1 MSIDPR
7 SLIDLLP
14 AVYRLRDAELAGH
27 VPQVL
32 TPAEAAILAA
42 LEALGPVDAAERR
55 LMDALRAKRNRGPL
69 GALLTVVGEQ
79 VAVLQEDLEQLYDDQ
94 FIETCASWAVP
105 YIGDL
110 IGYRTLHGKAPRAGS
125 QRAEVAHTIAFRRRK
140 GTASMLEQLARD
152 VTAWNAR
159 VVEYFALLATT
170 QYMNHLR
177 PRNEV
182 APSMR
187 DSDALEWL
195 GTAFDPI
202 PHGLDVRR
210 IGNRR
215 GRYNIPNVG
224 IFVWR
229 IDAHRLRRSLA
240 MPHPNDATGLRFR
253 FSPLGNDSQLVTRPE
268 TEEEIAHLAEPSNVP
283 ERISRRMLHR
293 NLASYYGEGR
303 SLAVILND
311 IPWPIAKTVVCNLAD
326 EGAAWAH
333 DAPAGTIAIDPELGR
348 LALATDIATPT
359 DLRVTYHYGA
369 LGDLGGGEYPR
380 AASFGSPPGPTLR
393 VPDDHA
399 TIEAAVNALGGAGV
413 VEIRDNGWYRE
424 SAALQ
429 IVAAADRTVELRGAN
444 GVRPTIELTGPL
456 TLAGG
461 LRSGVVLNGLV
472 ITGDVLRVAAG
483 TDLRRLRLAHVTLV
497 PGRSLAADGV
507 ATQAG
512 QPSLVVQRAGLDLII
527 DTCIVGALRVSK
539 GSTAKIT
546 DSVVDAGDLGAIA
559 YAMTSVSAPPV
570 GGPLD
575 LESATVIGQARCVSL
590 SASNSILLGHVE
602 VERRQ
607 EGCLRFSY
615 APLTSVAPRRYRCQP
630 GTGEDDINVPH
641 FTTLRY
647 GEPAYCQLADR
658 TPAAITRGAEDESE
672 MGVFR
677 SLYQPQRESDLAT
690 RLDEYLRVGL
700 EAGVFHA
707 S

>member
-7 SLIDLLP
+7 AVIDLLP
-14 AVYRLRDAELAGH
+14 AVYRLRDAELARH

-32 TPAEAAILAA
+32 TPAEAATLAA
-42 LEALGPVDAAERR
+42 LEAVGPVDAEERR
-55 LMDALRAKRNRGPL
+55 LLDALRAKRDRGPL
-69 GALLTVVGEQ
+69 GALLTVIGEQ
-79 VAVLQEDLEQLYDDQ
+79 VAVLQENLEQLYDDQ
-94 FIETCASWAVP
+94 FIETCAPWAVP

-182 APSMR
+182 APSVR
-187 DSDALEWL
+187 DGDTLQWS
-195 GTAFDPI
+195 GTPFDPI
-202 PHGLDVRR
+202 PHTLDVRR

-215 GRYNIPNVG
+215 GRYNIPNIG
-224 IFVWR
+224 IFLWR
-229 IDAHRLRRSLA
+229 IDAHRLRRSPA

-253 FSPLGNDSQLVTRPE
+253 VSPLGNDAPLVTRPE
-268 TEEEIAHLAEPSNVP
+268 TEEEIAHLAEPIHVP
-283 ERISRRMLHR
+283 EPISRRMLHR
-293 NLASYYGEGR
+293 GLASYYGEGR
-303 SLAVILND
+303 SLAVIVD
-311 IPWPIAKTVVCNLAD
+311 GVPWPVATTVVCNLAD
-326 EGAAWAH
+326 DGAAWAH

-348 LALATDIATPT
+348 LALAADITTPT
-359 DLRVTYHYGA
+359 DLHVTYHYGA

-380 AASFGSPPGPTLR
+380 AVSFESPPGPTVR
-393 VPDDHA
+393 VPDDEG
-399 TIEAAVNALGGAGV
+399 TIEAALNAVGGAGV
-413 VEIRDNGWYRE
+413 VEIRDNGRYRE
-424 SAALQ
+424 PAALQ
-429 IVAAADRTVELRGAN
+429 IVAATDGTIEVRAAN
-444 GVRPTIELTGPL
+444 GARPTIELTGPL
-456 TLAGG
+456 TIAGG

-483 TDLRRLRLAHVTLV
+483 TDLPRLRLAHVTLV

-512 QPSLVVQRAGLDLII
+512 QPSLVVQRAGLALVI
-527 DTCIVGALRVSK
+527 DNSIVGALRVHED
-539 GSTAKIT
+539 STAKIT
-546 DSVVDAGDLGAIA
+546 DSIVDAGDAGAVA
-559 YAMTSVSAPPV
+559 YAKTSVATPPV

-575 LESATVIGQARCVSL
+575 LESATVIGQTRSVSL
-590 SASNSILLGHVE
+590 SASNSILLGQVG
-602 VERRQ
+602 VRRRQ

-615 APLTSVAPRRYRCQP
+615 APLTSVVPRRYRCQP
-630 GTGEDDINVPH
+630 GTSDDDV
-641 FTTLRY
+641 
-647 GEPAYCQLADR
+647 EPAYCQLADR
-658 TPAAITRGAEDESE
+658 TPASITRGAEDESE